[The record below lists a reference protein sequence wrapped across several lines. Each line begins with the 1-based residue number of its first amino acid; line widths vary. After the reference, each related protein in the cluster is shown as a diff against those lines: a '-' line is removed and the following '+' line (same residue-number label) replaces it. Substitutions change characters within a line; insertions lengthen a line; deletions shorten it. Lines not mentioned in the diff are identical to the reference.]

1 MQSLCIEADLRMY
14 DSKYDAWE
22 QQDRM
27 NRLTFSRP
35 PRSIRAISRAI
46 RMVSAA

>member
-1 MQSLCIEADLRMY
+1 MY

-22 QQDRM
+22 QQEQ
-27 NRLTFSRP
+27 NEQAHILTSA
-35 PRSIRAISRAI
+35 RSIRAISRAI